1 MAAKKPAPAPTSL
14 ANFAN
19 TLPADEQVEIGK
31 TVCDNYDTDINSRS
45 EWEAKRNKWY
55 KLWACH
61 RDTKSDPWPGCSNV
75 CIPLLATAS
84 NQFHARSYQ
93 SIFNAPSLVDT
104 IPIGKADEERSGR
117 VKRYL
122 NWQLRYEMDEYEE
135 VFDKVLQLLPI
146 DGTAFKKCYWDKD
159 NARPVTEYISAL
171 DLVLPYRTKSL
182 QTARRATHRLWL
194 HYDELQERDTD
205 GLYTNFDKVQETP
218 VKTDD
223 SELAAT
229 AEAIDG
235 TTPES
240 VTEKPHLILE
250 CHRKWLIKGVM
261 TPVVFTVDYD
271 SQTLLRAVSR
281 KIKDQVLTYFTD
293 YHFIPNP
300 EGFYSFGFGHFLEPL
315 NEMANTAFNQIFDS
329 GRLTNQPFGFYDRRA
344 GIKSREIKLH
354 PGKMIEAA
362 DASKIF
368 FPSMQ
373 RVDQTLFM
381 VLGQLQQYVEQFTST
396 SDYLMG
402 REAKGTKTPTAHGTM
417 AIIEQGL
424 VIFGVMAKRIYRQM
438 HKELRLIMVMN
449 QIFLDDTKEFRVLED
464 GVAFDDLKKEDFSG
478 VYDVIPV
485 ADPTFSSRSMRRAE
499 AQELYQILMANPLVS
514 GNPQL
519 GMQPNVK
526 AMYEITRDLLETY
539 DKKNHDKYLPPPPPD
554 LLTPEMENVKFMQG
568 EYTKPKMGENHE
580 AHFKTHATFA
590 GGEFFAS
597 MPDDYKELLK
607 KHLQETME
615 VAALE
620 AQQMQQ
626 LGAQQQPGIMA
637 QPPGAAPQQGP
648 PPAAQEMPQ

>member
-1 MAAKKPAPAPTSL
+1 MKKL
-14 ANFAN
+14 VNFVS
-19 TLPADEQVEIGK
+19 TLDEDEQQKISK
-31 TVCDNYDTDINSRS
+31 TVCEDYDTDIKSRE
-45 EWEAKRNKWY
+45 EWEVKRNKWY

-61 RDTKSDPWPGCSNV
+61 RDEKNEPWPGCSNV

-93 SIFNAPSLVDT
+93 SIFSAPNLVET
-104 IPIGKADEERSGR
+104 IPVGKADEARAGR

-146 DGTAFKKCYWDKD
+146 DGTAFKKCYYSEELQ
-159 NARPVTEYISAL
+159 RPVTEYISAL

-182 QTARRATHRLWL
+182 ESARRKTHRLWL
-194 HYDELQERDTD
+194 HYDELQERNEA
-205 GLYTNFDKVQETP
+205 GRYENFDKVKEEPQ
-218 VKTDD
+218 KKDD

-229 AEAIDG
+229 TNQITGENPDKK
-235 TTPES
+235 
-240 VTEKPHLILE
+240 TEEPHLILE
-250 CHRKWLIKGVM
+250 CHRTWKVNGKR
-261 TPVVFTVDYD
+261 TPVIFTVDYD
-271 SQTLLRAVSR
+271 SQTLLRATVR
-281 KIKDQVLTYFTD
+281 EIKGEKAEYFTD

-344 GIKSREIKLH
+344 GIKSREIKLT

-362 DASKIF
+362 DASKVF

-402 REAKGTKTPTAHGTM
+402 REAKGTKTPTAHGTL

-438 HKELRLIMVMN
+438 HKELRLIMKIN
-449 QIFLDDTKEFRVLED
+449 QAFLQDNKEFRVLED
-464 GVAFDDLKKEDFSG
+464 GVAFDDMKKEDFAG
-478 VYDVIPV
+478 VFDVIPV
-485 ADPTFSSRSMRRAE
+485 ADPTFSSRVMRRQE
-499 AQELYQILMANPLVS
+499 AQELYQLLMANPLIA

-519 GMQPNVK
+519 QMQPNM
-526 AMYEITRDLLETY
+526 AAIFHITKDLLETY
-539 DKKNHDKYLPPPPPD
+539 DKKNFDKYLPPPPPD
-554 LLTPEMENVKFMQG
+554 LMQPEMENVKFMQG
-568 EYTKPKMGENHE
+568 EYVEPKQGEDHQR
-580 AHFKTHATFA
+580 HFQTHIAFMQ
-590 GGEFFAS
+590 GQFFAE
-597 MPDDYKELLK
+597 MPAEYKDLLV
-607 KHLQETME
+607 KHIQQTKE
-615 VAALE
+615 VAYME
-620 AQQMQQ
+620 AAQMQQ
-626 LGAQQQPGIMA
+626 LGAQNA
-637 QPPGAAPQQGP
+637 
-648 PPAAQEMPQ
+648 

>member
-1 MAAKKPAPAPTSL
+1 MKKPDEKTL
-14 ANFAN
+14 VNFVS
-19 TLPADEQVEIGK
+19 TLSAEEQAKIGK
-31 TVCDNYDTDINSRS
+31 TVCADYDTDIKSRS
-45 EWEAKRNKWY
+45 EWEAKRNRWY

-61 RDTKSDPWPGCSNV
+61 RDPKNDPWPGCSNV

-93 SIFNAPSLVDT
+93 SIFSAPSLVDT
-104 IPIGKADEERSGR
+104 IPIGKADEERAKR
-117 VKRYL
+117 VKRYM

-146 DGTAFKKCYWDKD
+146 DGTAFKKCHYDKD
-159 NARPVTEYISAL
+159 SDKPVTEYISAL

-182 QTARRATHRLWL
+182 ETARRKTHRLWL
-194 HYDELQERDTD
+194 HYDELQERNDN
-205 GLYTNFDKVQETP
+205 GLYVNFGKVREDP
-218 VKTDD
+218 VKEDD
-223 SELAAT
+223 SELSKT
-229 AEAIDG
+229 KDEVTGEEAQ
-235 TTPES
+235 S
-240 VTEKPHLILE
+240 SSEKPHLILE
-250 CHRKWLIKGVM
+250 CHRTWKINGKR
-261 TPVVFTVDYD
+261 TPVIFTVDYD

-281 KIKDQVLTYFTD
+281 KIKDRTLEYFTD

-362 DASKIF
+362 DATKVF

-396 SDYLMG
+396 SDYMMG
-402 REAKGTKTPTAHGTM
+402 REAKGTKTPTAHGTL

-438 HKELRLIMVMN
+438 HKELRLIMTMN
-449 QIFLDDTKEFRVLED
+449 QLYLPDTKEYRVLED
-464 GVAFDDLKKEDFSG
+464 GVAFDDMKKEDFAG

-485 ADPTFSSRSMRRAE
+485 ADPTFSSRVMRRQE
-499 AQELYQILMANPLVS
+499 AQEIYQLLMSNPLVA

-519 GMQPNVK
+519 GVRPNQK
-526 AMYEITRDLLETY
+526 ATYEITKDLLETY
-539 DKKNHDKYLPPPPPD
+539 DKRNLDKYLPAPPSEIIS
-554 LLTPEMENVKFMQG
+554 PEMENVKFMQG
-568 EYTKPKMGENHE
+568 EYTKPNMGEDHRL
-580 AHFKTHATFA
+580 HFQTHAAFMS
-590 GGEFFAS
+590 GEFYAG
-597 MPDDYKELLK
+597 MPDDYKKMLE
-607 KHLQETME
+607 KHMAETE
-615 VAALE
+615 QTAYLE

-626 LGAQQQPGIMA
+626 LGAQGQPNG
-637 QPPGAAPQQGP
+637 
-648 PPAAQEMPQ
+648 